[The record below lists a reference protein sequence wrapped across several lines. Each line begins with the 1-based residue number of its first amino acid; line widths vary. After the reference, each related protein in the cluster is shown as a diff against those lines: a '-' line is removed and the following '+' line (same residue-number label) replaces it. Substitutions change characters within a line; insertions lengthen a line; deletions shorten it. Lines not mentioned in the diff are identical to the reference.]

1 MSQSHSFNFVLGQNL
16 SLQKCMVRTE
26 DKIGMRWIWKL
37 RFFFSFPLQSHAMCS
52 SSLGNSDQSGSQEKL
67 LVDSQGFGCSPRD
80 SGCYESSE
88 NLENGTVSTDNHS
101 CMSYAKPFGP
111 FLGVCALANDYLSSA
126 AWAIAAEKTTNRER
140 SFPGQLTG
148 AWFRSLG
155 GRKISQES
163 GEWMM
168 LRDE

>member
-1 MSQSHSFNFVLGQNL
+1 
-16 SLQKCMVRTE
+16 
-26 DKIGMRWIWKL
+26 MRWIWKL
-37 RFFFSFPLQSHAMCS
+37 RFFFFFFFHSLQSHAMCS

-67 LVDSQGFGCSPRD
+67 LVDSQGLSGCSPRLRMLRKAVRIWKMVL
-80 SGCYESSE
+80 SAQII
-88 NLENGTVSTDNHS
+88 TVACHTQAFWGYLVSVLWLMTI
-101 CMSYAKPFGP
+101 
-111 FLGVCALANDYLSSA
+111 FLP
-126 AWAIAAEKTTNRER
+126 AWAIAFEKTTNRER